1 MAVVVSRDGHH
12 LDVAVVVAVAKAG
25 GDDGVG
31 SNTESAGLGAI
42 SIQVSILFTFIIY
55 TVPKVFDFPRYNTK
69 CSREKRNTT
78 RNIS

>member
-12 LDVAVVVAVAKAG
+12 LNVAVVVAVAKAG

-31 SNTESAGLGAI
+31 SNTESAGLGA
-42 SIQVSILFTFIIY
+42 IQVSILFTFIIY

-78 RNIS
+78 GNIS